1 MNLIPRLESQ
11 KLTVSIWETH
21 TPPEN
26 KLELIEGEALWGGEE
41 RDRLLMALLYNVG
54 LKHFVTILPPESKQI
69 LCQLCQLETK

>member
-54 LKHFVTILPPESKQI
+54 LKHLLTILPPESKQI
-69 LCQLCQLETK
+69 LHQLCQGETE